1 MIAKN
6 AVIVMTPR
14 YRLSTSGASDEA
26 CSGKSENPENIKALR
41 VALHLLL
48 FLPPHQENESGDG
61 DNRQH
66 AAKPHQ
72 VHHDRAVAP
81 VRGIIV
87 IAIEQQLVDERPD
100 MPLPRFEQREPQLL
114 WRVLDAV
121 EIA

>member
-48 FLPPHQENESGDG
+48 FLPPHQENESRDG
-61 DNRQH
+61 EHRQH

-72 VHHDRAVAP
+72 VHDDRAVAA
-81 VRGIIV
+81 VGRIVV
-87 IAIEQQLVDERPD
+87 IAIEQQLIDERAD
-100 MPLPRFEQREPQLL
+100 VPLPRF
-114 WRVLDAV
+114 
-121 EIA
+121 